1 MGRELYRTEPT
12 FRDGLIAARTL
23 LNLGLDLRS
32 LIYPSESETEVA
44 AQKLQQTNITQPA
57 LFVIE
62 YALAQL
68 WMAWGISP
76 QAMLGHSVGICLLPS
91 GVISRRRAGFGCHA
105 WATDAA
111 TTNWLHACR
120 FTARGR
126 G

>member
-1 MGRELYRTEPT
+1 
-12 FRDGLIAARTL
+12 LIAARTL
-23 LNLGLDLRS
+23 PQPHLGLDLRS

-44 AQKLQQTNITQPA
+44 AQKLQQTNTQPA

-76 QAMLGHSVGICLLPS
+76 PMLGHSVGEYVAACLA
-91 GVISRRRAGFGCHA
+91 GVISQ
-105 WATDAA
+105 DALA
-111 TTNWLHACR
+111 LVAMRGQLMQQLPTGSMRL
-120 FTARGR
+120 TARGR